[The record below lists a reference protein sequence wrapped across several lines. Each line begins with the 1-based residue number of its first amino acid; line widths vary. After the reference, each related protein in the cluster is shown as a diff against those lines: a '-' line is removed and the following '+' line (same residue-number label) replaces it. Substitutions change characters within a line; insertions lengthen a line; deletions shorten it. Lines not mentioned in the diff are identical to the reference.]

1 MKKLLPYRIILYLI
15 FFLAFALL
23 PLDTIRE
30 HSFCV
35 LYLITGL
42 KCAGCGVTRG
52 FTSFMKL
59 DFETAAKF
67 NPVFTYAIFP
77 LCVFLMLQDAVA
89 IIVRAVFKRNC
100 PSILENGMFAL
111 KELF

>member
-1 MKKLLPYRIILYLI
+1 MKNEIRTVVLFNYRKQKFANLVSKNGARIHVSQVILPHRFVRLL
-15 FFLAFALL
+15 A
-23 PLDTIRE
+23 
-30 HSFCV
+30 
-35 LYLITGL
+35 
-42 KCAGCGVTRG
+42 
-52 FTSFMKL
+52 FMKL

-100 PSILENGMFAL
+100 PSILENGMFAF
-111 KELF
+111 KYFF